1 MNRLNEDAVVCR
13 FPKDGKMAR
22 FKVELELTN
31 NDDRVL
37 AQAGVLAPDAVRHV
51 TAEAVVDSGAISLV
65 LPGSL
70 ANELGLKVTGKSRV
84 RYADH
89 RTALRDVV
97 GYVRVRYRNRES
109 VFDALVEPRRKNVLM
124 GAFVP
129 EALDLIVDCKHER
142 LVPRDPKYI
151 ISEVE

>member
-70 ANELGLKVTGKSRV
+70 ARIIHDRLLAGSRA
-84 RYADH
+84 YA
-89 RTALRDVV
+89 TAGGWVLCC
-97 GYVRVRYRNRES
+97 
-109 VFDALVEPRRKNVLM
+109 RRI
-124 GAFVP
+124 G
-129 EALDLIVDCKHER
+129 
-142 LVPRDPKYI
+142 
-151 ISEVE
+151 